1 MALLHGGGAPVATV
15 PCVPPVRTID
25 DPRYVKA
32 LSHPLRV
39 RILALLEEQEHSPV
53 RLAERLH
60 ASLGTVSYHVR
71 TLERLGLA
79 ELVRTTPRRGAIEH
93 HYRARDRPTVSD
105 VAWAAAPPAA
115 KQALVGA
122 TLQQVHDYATIANAA
137 GGFDRGDAHLSRTGL
152 QLDEEG
158 WKELAGLL
166 ERLLTDVDA
175 VEARAAERLAEA
187 GEDAARVP
195 AGLALMLFEATRFSD
210 VSSLPGPDVLPAQEE
225 EAASS

>member
-1 MALLHGGGAPVATV
+1 
-15 PCVPPVRTID
+15 VPPVRTID

-93 HYRARDRPTVSD
+93 HYRAKDRPTVSD
-105 VAWAAAPPAA
+105 AAWAAAPPAA
-115 KQALVGA
+115 KQALIGA
-122 TLQQVHDYATIANAA
+122 TLQQVHDYADIANAA
-137 GGFDRGDAHLSRTGL
+137 GGFDRGDAHLSRTPL

-158 WKELAGLL
+158 WREVAGLL
-166 ERLLTDVDA
+166 ERLLAEVDS

-187 GEDAARVP
+187 GDDAAPVP

-210 VSSLPGPDVLPAQEE
+210 VASLPAPPVLASAEE
-225 EAASS
+225 EDAG

>member
-1 MALLHGGGAPVATV
+1 V
-15 PCVPPVRTID
+15 PGVPPVRTID

-93 HYRARDRPTVSD
+93 HYRAKDRPTVSD
-105 VAWAAAPPAA
+105 AAWAAAPPAA
-115 KQALVGA
+115 KQALIGA
-122 TLQQVHDYATIANAA
+122 TLQQLHDYADIANAA
-137 GGFDRGDAHLSRTGL
+137 GGFDRADAHLSRTAL
-152 QLDEEG
+152 HLDEEG

-166 ERLLTDVDA
+166 ERLLAEVDN
-175 VEARAAERLAEA
+175 VEARAAERLTAA
-187 GEDAARVP
+187 GGDAPPVP

-210 VSSLPGPDVLPAQEE
+210 VASLPAQPVLAPAEE
-225 EAASS
+225 ESGS

>member
-1 MALLHGGGAPVATV
+1 M
-15 PCVPPVRTID
+15 PPVRTID

-93 HYRARDRPTVSD
+93 HYRARARPTVSD
-105 VAWAAAPPAA
+105 AAWAAAPPAA
-115 KQALVGA
+115 KHALIGA
-122 TLQQVHDYATIANAA
+122 TLQQLHDYAAIANAA
-137 GGFDRGDAHLSRTGL
+137 GGFDRADAHLSRTGL

-166 ERLLTDVDA
+166 ERLLEDVDD
-175 VEARAAERLAEA
+175 VEARAAERLAA
-187 GEDAARVP
+187 GGDAAAPVP
-195 AGLALMLFEATRFSD
+195 AGLALMFFEATRFSD
-210 VSSLPGPDVLPAQEE
+210 VSSLPGPEVLPTVEE

>member
-1 MALLHGGGAPVATV
+1 M
-15 PCVPPVRTID
+15 PPVRTID

-93 HYRARDRPTVSD
+93 HYRARNRPTVSD

-115 KQALVGA
+115 KHALVGA

-137 GGFDRGDAHLSRTGL
+137 GGFDRGDAHLSRTAL

-158 WKELAGLL
+158 WKEVAGLL
-166 ERLLTDVDA
+166 ERLLNEVDG
-175 VEARAAERLAEA
+175 VEARAADRLAEA
-187 GEDAARVP
+187 GEDAAPVP

-210 VSSLPGPDVLPAQEE
+210 VASLPGPQVLAAAEEQED
-225 EAASS
+225 AG

>member
-1 MALLHGGGAPVATV
+1 MESGASVPATV
-15 PCVPPVRTID
+15 PGVPPVRTID

-39 RILALLEEQEHSPV
+39 RILALLEEEEHSPV

-105 VAWAAAPPAA
+105 AAWAAAAPAA
-115 KQALVGA
+115 KQAYLGA
-122 TLQQVHDYATIANAA
+122 ALQQLHEFAAIAAAA
-137 GGFDRGDAHLSRTGL
+137 GGFDRADAHLSRTGL

-158 WKELAGLL
+158 WKELASLL

-175 VEARAAERLAEA
+175 VEARAAERLAAA
-187 GEDAARVP
+187 GAAAAPVP

-210 VSSLPGPDVLPAQEE
+210 VASLPGPQALAAAEEQED
-225 EAASS
+225 AG

>member
-1 MALLHGGGAPVATV
+1 
-15 PCVPPVRTID
+15 VPPVRRID

-93 HYRARDRPTVSD
+93 HYRARSRPTVSD
-105 VAWAAAPPAA
+105 LAWAAAPPAA
-115 KQALVGA
+115 KHALVGA
-122 TLQQVHDYATIANAA
+122 TLQQLHDYATIANAA
-137 GGFDRGDAHLSRTGL
+137 GGFDRGDAHLSRTAL

-166 ERLLTDVDA
+166 ERLLTEVDG
-175 VEARAAERLAEA
+175 VEERAAERIAEA
-187 GEDAARVP
+187 GDDAALVP
-195 AGLALMLFEATRFSD
+195 AGLAVMLFEATRFSD
-210 VSSLPGPDVLPAQEE
+210 VASLPGPQGLAAGAEE
-225 EAASS
+225 ETS